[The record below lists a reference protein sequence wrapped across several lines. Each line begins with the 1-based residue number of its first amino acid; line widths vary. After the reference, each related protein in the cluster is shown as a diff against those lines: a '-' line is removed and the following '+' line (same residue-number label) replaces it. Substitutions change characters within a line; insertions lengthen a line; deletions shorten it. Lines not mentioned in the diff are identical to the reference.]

1 MGDVVRVEFE
11 ERDQQWR
18 VTLADADGEVR
29 PGRPFPAY
37 GGEGDSKLEQVLGRL
52 KDLGYQPARIPYN
65 KPNATRYT
73 FEVSRF

>member
-18 VTLADADGEVR
+18 VTLADADGEVL

-52 KDLGYQPARIPYN
+52 MDLGYQPARIPYN
-65 KPNATRYT
+65 QPNATRYA